1 MGNKEVKKERV
12 SFYVS
17 KEMKDRIVSL
27 ANEMGIS
34 VSSFLIVAVNDYIKQ
49 SSIIE
54 VADMYRMLKSAYEGI
69 EGVEDS

>member
-1 MGNKEVKKERV
+1 MDNKEVKKDRI

-27 ANEMGIS
+27 ADEMGLS
-34 VSSFLIVAVNDYIKQ
+34 VSSFLLVAVNDYIKQ
-49 SSIIE
+49 SSIVE

-69 EGVEDS
+69 KGVEDS

>member
-1 MGNKEVKKERV
+1 MDDKKERI
-12 SFYVS
+12 SLYVS

-27 ANEMGIS
+27 ADEMGIS

-69 EGVEDS
+69 KGVEDS

>member
-17 KEMKDRIVSL
+17 KEMKDRIVRL
-27 ANEMGIS
+27 ADEMGIS
-34 VSSFLIVAVNDYIKQ
+34 VSSFLLVAVNDYIKQ

-54 VADMYRMLKSAYEGI
+54 VADMYRILKSAYEGI
-69 EGVEDS
+69 EGIEDS

>member
-27 ANEMGIS
+27 ADEMGIS

-69 EGVEDS
+69 KGVEDS